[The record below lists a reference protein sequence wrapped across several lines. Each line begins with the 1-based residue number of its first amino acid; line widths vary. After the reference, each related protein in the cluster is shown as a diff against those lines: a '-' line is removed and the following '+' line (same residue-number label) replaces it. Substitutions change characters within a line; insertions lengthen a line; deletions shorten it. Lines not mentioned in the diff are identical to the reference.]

1 MTHSESNRYY
11 PSHPR
16 IGVGVLVWHKNQV
29 LLIKRGQEPAK
40 GEWSMPGGL
49 VELGE
54 TLADAIHREIFE
66 ECSIRIRLHDQLDSF
81 EFIEKDDHNLVKYH
95 YIVLDFWAT
104 YKSGRLTAASDVDD
118 ARWFSKEQLTFLD
131 CGEKIKDFVL

>member
-1 MTHSESNRYY
+1 
-11 PSHPR
+11 
-16 IGVGVLVWHKNQV
+16 VLVRSENKL

-66 ECSIRIRLHDQLDSF
+66 ECAIRIRLQDQLESF
-81 EFIEKDDHNLVKYH
+81 EFIEKDDHNLVKFH

-104 YKSGRLTAASDVDD
+104 YVDGRLTAASDVDD
-118 ARWFSKEQLTFLD
+118 AQWFTKEQIQKLGCSD
-131 CGEKIKDFVL
+131 KIKELAFQVFEKSEKE